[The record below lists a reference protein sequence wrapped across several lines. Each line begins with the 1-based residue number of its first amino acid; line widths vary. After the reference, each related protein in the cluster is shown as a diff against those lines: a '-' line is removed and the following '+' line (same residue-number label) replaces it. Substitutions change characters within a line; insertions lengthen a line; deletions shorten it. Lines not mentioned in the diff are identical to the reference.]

1 MKVLAIKAMKIAIK
15 MGDEALFDSFERDES
30 KSIDLLM
37 QYYEK
42 GVTHEEDVKKFI
54 TSVGLLPKSD

>member
-1 MKVLAIKAMKIAIK
+1 MKIAVK
-15 MGDEALFDSFERDES
+15 MGDEALFDSLEGDES

-42 GVTHEEDVKKFI
+42 GVEHKEDVKKFI
-54 TSVGLLPKSD
+54 TSVGLLPKNY